1 MTAGP
6 MYAELAGNRI
16 VGGTIVIPTYGAP
29 LADVTLDKEAKIGAS
44 VTLSLGSL
52 RLVMSP
58 WREVVPFQG
67 KTVVRLI
74 GGAAGWGKV
83 IPAKPYKLDA
93 GVKLSLVLGDAAKS
107 VGEKISVGVDRVVGK
122 FYVRDEA
129 PACRLLNRLVP
140 GAWWID
146 PDGTTKTG
154 TRPTSAIVKPFTIL
168 GFDGAKGSMMIDCE
182 HLAELVPGRTLK
194 GITLDK
200 VITIGALT
208 HTIGKTGVKTEVLAA

>member
-1 MTAGP
+1 MSAGP
-6 MYAELAGNRI
+6 MFAELAGNRI
-16 VGGTIVIPTYGAP
+16 VEGRIIIPTYGAP
-29 LADVTLDKEAKIGAS
+29 LADVTLDKEAKIASS
-44 VTLSLGSL
+44 VTLSLGTL

-74 GGAAGWGKV
+74 GGAAGWGKI
-83 IPAKPYKLDA
+83 IPAQPYKLDA
-93 GVKLSLVLGDAAKS
+93 GVKLSLVLGDAAKL
-107 VGEKISVGVDRVVGK
+107 VGEKVTVGVDRVVGK

-146 PDGTTKTG
+146 ADGSTHTG
-154 TRPTSAIVKPFTIL
+154 VRPSSAIKSPFVIHS
-168 GFDGAKGSMMIDCE
+168 FDGARGAMVISSDF
-182 HLAELVPGRTLK
+182 LGELVPARTLK

-200 VITIGALT
+200 VITIGCLT